1 LEELFL
7 PEFWTLISPRFRWK
21 TIRTR
26 VNSVS
31 QPVVS
36 RFEDP
41 SLNSKGLMS
50 PASLSGLTILVVED
64 HDDARRYVELFLRT
78 LGANVVGARNAV
90 EGLEMVKTQSPAV
103 VLSDILMPGGDGFHL
118 LREIRA
124 LERGREAAV
133 PVIAMTALVSLA
145 DGRRIL
151 DAGFNA
157 YLRKPFTPDRL
168 LDTIA
173 SVLNPDR

>member
-1 LEELFL
+1 
-7 PEFWTLISPRFRWK
+7 
-21 TIRTR
+21 
-26 VNSVS
+26 
-31 QPVVS
+31 
-36 RFEDP
+36 
-41 SLNSKGLMS
+41 
-50 PASLSGLTILVVED
+50 
-64 HDDARRYVELFLRT
+64 VELFLRQ

-90 EGLEMVKTQSPAV
+90 EGLEAFKRLCPAV

-124 LERGREAAV
+124 FERGRVPPV
-133 PVIAMTALVSLA
+133 PVIAMTALVSPA

-168 LDTIA
+168 FEAIR
-173 SVLNPDR
+173 SVLNLGR

>member
-1 LEELFL
+1 
-7 PEFWTLISPRFRWK
+7 
-21 TIRTR
+21 
-26 VNSVS
+26 
-31 QPVVS
+31 
-36 RFEDP
+36 
-41 SLNSKGLMS
+41 MS

-64 HDDARRYVELFLRT
+64 HDDVRRYVELFLRQ

-90 EGLEMVKTQSPAV
+90 EGLEAFKRLCPAV

-124 LERGREAAV
+124 FERGRVPPV
-133 PVIAMTALVSLA
+133 PVIAMTALVSPA

-168 LDTIA
+168 FEAIR
-173 SVLNPDR
+173 SVLSLGR

>member
-1 LEELFL
+1 
-7 PEFWTLISPRFRWK
+7 
-21 TIRTR
+21 
-26 VNSVS
+26 
-31 QPVVS
+31 
-36 RFEDP
+36 
-41 SLNSKGLMS
+41 MS

-90 EGLEMVKTQSPAV
+90 EGLEVVKTQSPAV

-157 YLRKPFTPDRL
+157 YLR
-168 LDTIA
+168 
-173 SVLNPDR
+173 

>member
-1 LEELFL
+1 
-7 PEFWTLISPRFRWK
+7 
-21 TIRTR
+21 
-26 VNSVS
+26 
-31 QPVVS
+31 
-36 RFEDP
+36 
-41 SLNSKGLMS
+41 MS

-64 HDDARRYVELFLRT
+64 HDDVRRYVELFLRQ

-90 EGLEMVKTQSPAV
+90 EGLEAFKRLCPAV

-124 LERGREAAV
+124 FERGRVPPV
-133 PVIAMTALVSLA
+133 PVIAMTALVSPA

-168 LDTIA
+168 FEAIR
-173 SVLNPDR
+173 SVLNLGR